1 MIKILIGNITARI
14 IGHLPDEVHD
24 ALDQKLSYTPKD
36 IRHITSVKNGKW
48 DGRFRLYKK
57 SWQTF
62 DSGLMSLA
70 TTVLDDHGIEY
81 HKVDERKKPEVNLP
95 HLYFNPVAG
104 YEKRDYQQFSIDRA
118 YNRTRGIL
126 QMATGAGKTVTVAEL
141 IGKIQTAPFMFY
153 VLTKDLMDQAYDT
166 LSSTLNEPIGRIGG
180 GLWDIQKINVCT
192 IQTAIRS
199 INLGNKSFKISDY
212 RFDEED
218 LWDKKD
224 LEGEDKLSNL
234 KQLLHATKGLYFDEC
249 LTGDTTIT
257 TEFGK
262 TTIENAVKN
271 KCRFVQTYDGNN
283 IIFKPILNWWD
294 KGVQKTLEITLLN
307 GRKIRCTKNHLFFTE
322 KGWVEAQNL
331 KTTDQL
337 FFANAAVDKRSS
349 LQINIDRHGS
359 YSDIKNAEEQET
371 NGQLFTTSMLQRYH
385 VANAVAEEK
394 FPQDINLL
402 INLLRLAEEC
412 LDTQNILM
420 VTTNSPIMKNTI
432 YPLLSRRL
440 KQSLEHVLAI
450 HAFYCPTNDLKI
462 TDYHQHMEF
471 ARQNGQNIKNNIYL
485 DTELNVESTTTKG
498 LEKNQLFHGHP
509 VYPVSLQSQ
518 KKYIAEI
525 AKMLINVFW
534 IQLEQLDWHGGYA
547 MTDQTASDVYHYTQ
561 KVGQKKKIPLLQNGL
576 IRTDLSAKFNE
587 HKSEKNTYTILDLI
601 QLGQNDLPNTLENM
615 CRNSCNTNWTAIK
628 SIKIKKSKRVY
639 DIEVQD
645 THCFF
650 ANGILVHNCHHA
662 SAKTCKDVINA
673 SPNAF
678 WKYGGSATPYR
689 EDGAEIVLQSL
700 FGRKIVEISASYLID
715 HGYLL
720 EPYIFFEPVYHD
732 CKLHAYQ
739 SIYSECVVKDD
750 AFNLHVAD
758 TANFLIEHN
767 LSTLILVQQIAH
779 GKFLQEHIPGSVLVT
794 GNLSSKKREQAIQ
807 DLRDKKKLCMI
818 ATCLA
823 DEGLD
828 IPTLDVALL
837 AGGGSSAT
845 RVNQRIGRTLRID
858 RKSANPRNRAVVV
871 YYRHYVK
878 YLEDHAL
885 KAARIMKK
893 EPRFNVVKSKGK
905 DHILGEI
912 SEVFGLDYH
921 PKTIF
926 NI

>member
-1 MIKILIGNITARI
+1 MIKLLIGNITTRI
-14 IGHLPDEVHD
+14 IGYLPDEVHD

-36 IRHITSVKNGKW
+36 VRHITSVKEGKW

-62 DSGLMSLA
+62 DTGLMSLA
-70 TTVLDDHGIEY
+70 TKIFDEHAVEY
-81 HKVDERKKPEVNLP
+81 RKVDERKRPEITLP
-95 HLYFNPVAG
+95 HLEFTPAEG

-118 YNRTRGIL
+118 YSRTRGIL
-126 QMATGAGKTVTVAEL
+126 QMATASGKTMTVAEL
-141 IGKIQTAPFMFY
+141 IGKIQTSPFMFY
-153 VLTKDLMDQAYDT
+153 VLTKDLMNQAYDT

-180 GLWDIQKINVCT
+180 GLWDIKKINVCT
-192 IQTAIRS
+192 IQTAIRA
-199 INLGNKSFKISDY
+199 INLGNKAFKISDY
-212 RFDEED
+212 KFDEED

-224 LEGEDKLSNL
+224 LEGEDKLINL

-249 LTGDTTIT
+249 ITGDSELT
-257 TEFGK
+257 TEKGSVRIDDIK
-262 TTIENAVKN
+262 LKQCEYVLS
-271 KCRFVQTYDGNN
+271 YDGEKTVY
-283 IIFKPILNWWD
+283 KPILQWFQ
-294 KGVQKTLEITLLN
+294 KGYKEVIELICKH
-307 GRKIRCTKNHLFFTE
+307 GKIRCTKDHLIYTTR
-322 KGWVEAQNL
+322 GWVEAG
-331 KTTDQL
+331 D
-337 FFANAAVDKRSS
+337 V
-349 LQINIDRHGS
+349 IVG
-359 YSDIKNAEEQET
+359 EEILY
-371 NGQLFTTSMLQRYH
+371 N
-385 VANAVAEEK
+385 
-394 FPQDINLL
+394 D
-402 INLLRLAEEC
+402 
-412 LDTQNILM
+412 QNILKEWK
-420 VTTNSPIMKNTI
+420 PI
-432 YPLLSRRL
+432 
-440 KQSLEHVLAI
+440 LE
-450 HAFYCPTNDLKI
+450 
-462 TDYHQHMEF
+462 
-471 ARQNGQNIKNNIYL
+471 IKRVG
-485 DTELNVESTTTKG
+485 TE
-498 LEKNQLFHGHP
+498 
-509 VYPVSLQSQ
+509 
-518 KKYIAEI
+518 
-525 AKMLINVFW
+525 M
-534 IQLEQLDWHGGYA
+534 
-547 MTDQTASDVYHYTQ
+547 
-561 KVGQKKKIPLLQNGL
+561 
-576 IRTDLSAKFNE
+576 
-587 HKSEKNTYTILDLI
+587 
-601 QLGQNDLPNTLENM
+601 
-615 CRNSCNTNWTAIK
+615 
-628 SIKIKKSKRVY
+628 VY

-715 HGYLL
+715 KGYLL

-732 CKLHAYQ
+732 CKLHSYQ
-739 SIYSECVVKDD
+739 SIYSECVVKDE

-758 TANFLIEHN
+758 TANFLIEHE

-779 GKFLQEHIPGSVLVT
+779 GKFLQKHIPGSVLVT
-794 GNLSSKKREQAIQ
+794 GDMPTKKREQAIQ

-837 AGGGSSAT
+837 PGGGSSAT
-845 RVNQRIGRTLRID
+845 RVNQRIGRTLRRD
-858 RKSANPRNRAVVV
+858 RKAANPRDRAVVV

-878 YLEDHAL
+878 YLEQHAL

-926 NI
+926 NL